1 MKTALALVAGLVFA
15 AFATPAA
22 AQLSENGGPVSY
34 SADNLEY
41 FDAERR
47 LVLTGD
53 VDVIQDDA
61 RLRADRLTLYF
72 APSAE
77 TAPAT
82 HDAPGGATQPAGGGG
97 FGSGDIQRMVAE
109 GEVYFVRP
117 DQSARGDRADY
128 NTAEDTVVFRGNV
141 VAASGE
147 NVIRGET
154 MTMAIGSRRTVVR
167 PAAGERV
174 RGVIIPDSGGSNNR

>member
-61 RLRADRLTLYF
+61 RLRSDRLTLYF
-72 APSAE
+72 APS
-77 TAPAT
+77 TQSAPAT

-174 RGVIIPDSGGSNNR
+174 RGVIVPDSGSNGR